1 VPGRPGPFITDF
13 DSTTGTVSPAL
24 MHLVAAVAVA
34 VVLGLAAVAKSSD
47 SIAR

>member
-13 DSTTGTVSPAL
+13 DSTTGAVSPAL
-24 MHLVAAVAVA
+24 MHLVAAA
-34 VVLGLAAVAKSSD
+34 VVLGLAAVAKSSN

>member
-24 MHLVAAVAVA
+24 MHLVAAV
-34 VVLGLAAVAKSSD
+34 VLGLAAVAKSSD